1 MNTYNIPRNVKG
13 EGRILYIFSTK
24 AIIYTAIGLAI
35 GLLFY
40 FIFRLIGLT
49 TVGIIILVVFGVLGF
64 VIATFKVPDSA
75 AFEITRKTGGENI
88 DDVIRRAFKFKME
101 HNKIYLYTIDSEKE
115 KEKEKTEENGGKE
128 HG

>member
-64 VIATFKVPDSA
+64 VIATFKVPDSP

-128 HG
+128 NG

>member
-1 MNTYNIPRNVKG
+1 M
-13 EGRILYIFSTK
+13 
-24 AIIYTAIGLAI
+24 
-35 GLLFY
+35 
-40 FIFRLIGLT
+40 
-49 TVGIIILVVFGVLGF
+49 
-64 VIATFKVPDSA
+64 PDSA

-128 HG
+128 NG